1 MIPFYIYY
9 SMFGFQ
15 RVGDLAWAAGDMR
28 SRGFLLGGTAGRT
41 TLNGEGLQHEDGHSL
56 LLAATNPACI
66 AYDPAWAYE
75 LSYIMQ
81 DALRRM
87 YGSSEE
93 HPHGEDIFYYLTM
106 YNEPYLQPAEP
117 AELDVDGLLLGL
129 YRYQPAPDSTR
140 DADGS
145 DNRPRAQIL
154 ASGPAM
160 QWALDAQ
167 RMLAEDWGVA
177 ADVWSATSW
186 TELRREALACD
197 KHNLL
202 HPGEPARTPYVT
214 RTLLNAPG
222 PVLAVSD
229 WMRAVPDQIAQWV
242 PGDYSSLGTDGFGRS
257 DTRGALRRYFHVD
270 AHSITAAVLQ
280 ELAQRGEVSPE
291 IARDAVDK
299 YQLLDV
305 TAAPRG
311 ETGGET

>member
-1 MIPFYIYY
+1 
-9 SMFGFQ
+9 
-15 RVGDLAWAAGDMR
+15 
-28 SRGFLLGGTAGRT
+28 
-41 TLNGEGLQHEDGHSL
+41 
-56 LLAATNPACI
+56 
-66 AYDPAWAYE
+66 
-75 LSYIMQ
+75 
-81 DALRRM
+81 
-87 YGSSEE
+87 
-93 HPHGEDIFYYLTM
+93 
-106 YNEPYLQPAEP
+106 
-117 AELDVDGLLLGL
+117 
-129 YRYQPAPDSTR
+129 
-140 DADGS
+140 
-145 DNRPRAQIL
+145 
-154 ASGPAM
+154 
-160 QWALDAQ
+160 
-167 RMLAEDWGVA
+167 MLAEDWGVA
-177 ADVWSATSW
+177 ADLWSATSW

-202 HPGEPARTPYVT
+202 HPGEPARVPYVT

-242 PGDYSSLGTDGFGRS
+242 PGDYGSLGTDGFGRS

-280 ELAQRGEVSPE
+280 ELARRGELSPE